1 ALRAN
6 SPLYKSVAK
15 GPVTFFYADLTKP
28 YQEWIKELDEF
39 QPTLLVG
46 SAQALQLCAQFS
58 GQFGQPAIQP
68 QRIIS
73 GAEVLTESD
82 RHFM

>member
-1 ALRAN
+1 
-6 SPLYKSVAK
+6 
-15 GPVTFFYADLTKP
+15 
-28 YQEWIKELDEF
+28 LDEF

-82 RHFM
+82 RHFISQRFDSELHEVYQCTEGFLACTEQHGQMR